1 MLISILGDLLRIKQ
15 VARIGSE
22 TETE

>member
-1 MLISILGDLLRIKQ
+1 MLISILGGLLRIKQ